1 MGLLIYED
9 IRSKVDKGFP
19 CGDRFKMITYWLF
32 KKHRRIN
39 HNLKNSKQIRASVIT
54 HWL

>member
-39 HNLKNSKQIRASVIT
+39 HNLKKTKQIRASVIT